1 MKKISLSIFV
11 ALLAAMVAV
20 PASAAKITVDGLY
33 TNEWTYADGNITPN
47 NLFENQ
53 KLELNL
59 TITEGDMFKAYLP
72 LEFTTAQAIT
82 TNEKWSLGVG
92 MDSDWYIAFT
102 SENASAWASKNDA
115 DGYEFKAFNDP
126 LGIGK
131 NITAKSIM
139 DLSNN
144 TGKLVNINDKI
155 SPTLN
160 LLLKGNFNFGP
171 VNLISYVSDNT
182 MFKGQEKNE
191 DGDFIV
197 NINRLTVDLPY
208 GIDLGV
214 TASYMTKSYLKGP
227 ALIQSTP
234 TDLQP
239 VEVNDKFS
247 QLTLSADASYDLPIA
262 NIGGKITLA
271 GAMMF
276 QREGYPEFANEK
288 TKMGYVKDSLGLF
301 IGATD
306 FKVGPV
312 TLGLDFSLAQS
323 NALSVTATYPSVP
336 SKWASKWSLADD
348 DHLYYITDST
358 SRYLPNTMI
367 LNANVGSD
375 FNIGNVGVGIKLNN
389 KLNMALKDLRTEEE
403 KNENEKFSTIVN
415 NITTLDT
422 TVGITDDISL
432 KLGTVVDYRVGTP
445 YTGIKLENAFPVV
458 QGSIGTE
465 FSSLKLNV
473 DAVVRYYGANYEDND
488 GVHGKPVEAVLWAS
502 FNRPFALTSNI
513 SLTPTVAG
521 AFGVRNEA
529 ISTDE
534 NSERETGIGG
544 LAFVGVETEISK
556 ISVDG
561 GYLLVAEK
569 NPGENVKATV
579 DHVAH
584 IGAGVKL
591 SSIFSLNAGYTFRTD
606 LDPLA
611 EGQEANKDKRHFVS
625 ADLTAQV
632 SENTKLVLSY
642 GETGLAT
649 SKTLK
654 TFNNGGTFNANKP
667 WANLFAKPANQEM
680 HWDKVGLSVSIGF

>member
-33 TNEWTYADGNITPN
+33 TNDWTYKDGDINPN

-72 LEFTTAQAIT
+72 LEFKTDKVLKE
-82 TNEKWSLGVG
+82 NEKWALGVG

-102 SENASAWASKNDA
+102 SENASAWASQNDA
-115 DGYEFKAFNDP
+115 DGYEFEAFKDP

-131 NITAKSIM
+131 NIKGSSLTS
-139 DLSNN
+139 LSNN
-144 TGKLVNINDKI
+144 TGMLENIGQTPKLSVD
-155 SPTLN
+155 LN
-160 LLLKGNFNFGP
+160 LLLKGEFKFGP
-171 VNLISYVSDNT
+171 VSLMSYVADNT
-182 MFKGQEKNE
+182 LNKGEGNAKTG

-214 TASYMTKSYLKGP
+214 TASYTTKSYIKDKNGIQLP
-227 ALIQSTP
+227 ATSTDMP
-234 TDLQP
+234 DGKVT
-239 VEVNDKFS
+239 VYDKFS

-262 NIGGKITLA
+262 NVGGKITVA

-276 QREGYPEFANEK
+276 QREGYPNAATEK
-288 TKMGYVKDSLGLF
+288 TKMKYVKDSLGLF

-306 FKVGPV
+306 FKLGPV

-336 SKWASKWSLADD
+336 SKWASRWSLAAD

-375 FNIGNVGVGIKLNN
+375 FNIGSVGLEIKLNN
-389 KLNMALKDLRTEEE
+389 KLNMALKDVEEN
-403 KNENEKFSTIVN
+403 KDNFSRIVS
-415 NITTLDT
+415 NITTLNST
-422 TVGITDDISL
+422 LGITDDISL
-432 KLGTVVDYRVGTP
+432 KLGTIVDYRIAEL
-445 YTGIKLENAFPVV
+445 YTGLKLKDSFPVV

-465 FSSLKLNV
+465 FSALKLNV
-473 DAVVRYYGANYEDND
+473 DAVVRYYGANYND
-488 GVHGKPVEAVLWAS
+488 KDDVFHGKPIEAVLWAS

-521 AFGVRNEA
+521 AFGVHNKATSEA
-529 ISTDE
+529 E
-534 NSERETGIGG
+534 NSERATGLGG

-561 GYLLVAEK
+561 GYLLVADK
-569 NPGENVKATV
+569 KAGENEKATV
-579 DHVAH
+579 NHIAH

-611 EGQEANKDKRHFVS
+611 DGQEANKDKRHFVS

-632 SENTKLVLSY
+632 SEDTKLVLSY

-654 TFNNGGTFNANKP
+654 SFNNAGSFNSNKP
-667 WANLFAKPANQEM
+667 WTK
-680 HWDKVGLSVSIGF
+680 IGRAHV

>member
-33 TNEWTYADGNITPN
+33 TNDWTYKDGDIEPN
-47 NLFENQ
+47 NLFKNQ

-72 LEFTTAQAIT
+72 LEFTTSVEVDP
-82 TNEKWSLGVG
+82 NKKWHLGVG

-102 SENASAWASKNDA
+102 SENASAWASQNDA
-115 DGYEFKAFNDP
+115 DGYEFEAFKDP

-131 NITAKSIM
+131 NIKAKSIM

-144 TGKLVNINDKI
+144 TGKLVNIDDKL

-160 LLLKGNFNFGP
+160 LLLQGNFKFGP

-182 MFKGQEKNE
+182 LNRNEKPE
-191 DGDFIV
+191 KDFIV
-197 NINRLTVDLPY
+197 NLNRLTVGLPY

-214 TASYMTKSYLKGP
+214 TASYMTKSFLNGPKEIQVATNSDLK
-227 ALIQSTP
+227 
-234 TDLQP
+234 
-239 VEVNDKFS
+239 EYVNDKFS
-247 QLTLSADASYDLPIA
+247 QLTLSADASYALPIA
-262 NIGGKITLA
+262 NVGGKITVA

-276 QREGYPEFANEK
+276 QREGYPELATEK

-306 FKVGPV
+306 FKLGPV

-336 SKWASKWSLADD
+336 SKWASKWSLAAD

-375 FNIGNVGVGIKLNN
+375 FNIGKVGLGIKLNN
-389 KLNMALKDLRTEEE
+389 KLNMALKDVD
-403 KNENEKFSTIVN
+403 ENKDNFSRIVS
-415 NITTLDT
+415 NITTLNST
-422 TVGITDDISL
+422 LGITDDISL
-432 KLGTVVDYRVGTP
+432 KLGTIVDYRIAEL
-445 YTGIKLENAFPVV
+445 YTGLKLKDSFPVV

-465 FSSLKLNV
+465 FSALKLNV
-473 DAVVRYYGANYEDND
+473 DAVVRYYGANYNDKD
-488 GVHGKPVEAVLWAS
+488 GVFHGKPVEAVLWAS

-521 AFGVRNEA
+521 AFGVHNKATSEA
-529 ISTDE
+529 E
-534 NSERETGIGG
+534 NSERATGLGG

-556 ISVDG
+556 ISIDG
-561 GYLLVAEK
+561 GYLLVADK
-569 NPGENVKATV
+569 KAGENEKTTV
-579 DHVAH
+579 NHVAH

-606 LDPLA
+606 LDPILVD
-611 EGQEANKDKRHFVS
+611 GQKADKDKRHFVS

-649 SKTLK
+649 SKEVK
-654 TFNNGGTFNANKP
+654 NFNYGSKFDVSKP
-667 WANLFAKPANQEM
+667 WTNFIVEPKSNTM
-680 HWDKVGLSVSIGF
+680 HWDKVGLSISIGF

>member
-11 ALLAAMVAV
+11 ALLAAIVAV

-102 SENASAWASKNDA
+102 SENASAWASKNA
-115 DGYEFKAFNDP
+115 ASGYKFEAFKDP

-182 MFKGQEKNE
+182 LKRNDAP

-197 NINRLTVDLPY
+197 NLNRLTVDLPY

-214 TASYMTKSYLKGP
+214 TASYMTKSFLNGAKEIPVATNSNLK
-227 ALIQSTP
+227 
-234 TDLQP
+234 
-239 VEVNDKFS
+239 ENVNDKFS

-262 NIGGKITLA
+262 NVGGKITVA

-276 QREGYPEFANEK
+276 QREGYPEFATEK

-445 YTGIKLENAFPVV
+445 YTGIKLGNAFPVV
-458 QGSIGTE
+458 QGSVGTE
-465 FSSLKLNV
+465 FSALKLNV
-473 DAVVRYYGANYEDND
+473 DAVVRYYGADE
-488 GVHGKPVEAVLWAS
+488 KPVEAVLWAS
-502 FNRPFALTSNI
+502 FNRPFEITSKI
-513 SLTPTVAG
+513 SLTPTIAG
-521 AFGVRNEA
+521 AFGVHNEA
-529 ISTDE
+529 ISTDD

-654 TFNNGGTFNANKP
+654 TFNNGGTFNANKS

>member
-33 TNEWTYADGNITPN
+33 TNEWTYADGNIDPN

-72 LEFTTAQAIT
+72 LEFTTAQNIT
-82 TNEKWSLGVG
+82 PNKNWSLGVG

-115 DGYEFKAFNDP
+115 DGYEFEAFKDP

-131 NITAKSIM
+131 NITASSIVSF
-139 DLSNN
+139 SNK
-144 TGKLVNINDKI
+144 TGMLNNFNDKKL
-155 SPTLN
+155 SRSLN
-160 LLLKGNFNFGP
+160 LLLKGDFNFGP
-171 VNLISYVSDNT
+171 VRLISYVSDNT
-182 MFKGQEKNE
+182 LTTE
-191 DGDFIV
+191 DKVTETKLDESDFV
-197 NINRLTVDLPY
+197 LNLNRLTVDLPY

-214 TASYMTKSYLKGP
+214 TASYATKAYLNGEREIQP
-227 ALIQSTP
+227 ATGSNLDPIY
-234 TDLQP
+234 
-239 VEVNDKFS
+239 VNDKFS

-262 NIGGKITLA
+262 NIGGKLTLA

-276 QREGYPEFANEK
+276 QRDGYPDYAGEK
-288 TKMGYVKDSLGLF
+288 TKMAYVKDSLGLF
-301 IGATD
+301 VGATD

-323 NALSVTATYPSVP
+323 NALSVTATYPTVP

-389 KLNMALKDLRTEEE
+389 KLNMALKDINTL
-403 KNENEKFSTIVN
+403 NDKFSTIVN
-415 NITTLDT
+415 NITTLNT
-422 TVGITDDISL
+422 TLGITDDISL
-432 KLGTVVDYRVGTP
+432 KLGTIVDYRVGTP
-445 YTGIKLENAFPVV
+445 YTGLKLENAFPVV
-458 QGSIGTE
+458 QGSVGTE
-465 FSSLKLNV
+465 FSALKLNV
-473 DAVVRYYGANYEDND
+473 DAVVRYYGND
-488 GVHGKPVEAVLWAS
+488 TKPVETVLWAS
-502 FNRPFALTSNI
+502 FNRPFELTSNI

-529 ISTDE
+529 ASLAD

-544 LAFVGVETEISK
+544 LAFVVVETEISNICRRW
-556 ISVDG
+556 ISV
-561 GYLLVAEK
+561 
-569 NPGENVKATV
+569 
-579 DHVAH
+579 
-584 IGAGVKL
+584 
-591 SSIFSLNAGYTFRTD
+591 SS
-606 LDPLA
+606 
-611 EGQEANKDKRHFVS
+611 
-625 ADLTAQV
+625 
-632 SENTKLVLSY
+632 
-642 GETGLAT
+642 
-649 SKTLK
+649 
-654 TFNNGGTFNANKP
+654 
-667 WANLFAKPANQEM
+667 
-680 HWDKVGLSVSIGF
+680 